1 MPLAG
6 KQHNHQAVLDA
17 PKSSGYSLIQPPRS
31 HKRYEPMVPA
41 SSRKHGICI
50 YIYIYPSLALSK
62 NVIKKMIHQ
71 PWDLLRFCIF
81 RSTPLA
87 INHGNGKSPFIH
99 GEAMRI
105 IYGQITCGCARPP
118 EKLGTGQGADGKTP
132 QFPRRYCILLFER
145 WWLGLVCD
153 SWMIPDSWSGCC
165 WKPSSWLG

>member
-1 MPLAG
+1 M
-6 KQHNHQAVLDA
+6 
-17 PKSSGYSLIQPPRS
+17 GY
-31 HKRYEPMVPA
+31 V
-41 SSRKHGICI
+41 
-50 YIYIYPSLALSK
+50 YIYPSLALSK

-153 SWMIPDSWSGCC
+153 SWMIPDS
-165 WKPSSWLG
+165 

>member
-17 PKSSGYSLIQPPRS
+17 PKSSGYSLIQLPRS

-41 SSRKHGICI
+41 SSRKHGIC
-50 YIYIYPSLALSK
+50 IYIYPSLALSK

-87 INHGNGKSPFIH
+87 INHGNGKIT
-99 GEAMRI
+99 
-105 IYGQITCGCARPP
+105 IYSWGSNANHLWSDYLWVRETPR
-118 EKLGTGQGADGKTP
+118 KT
-132 QFPRRYCILLFER
+132 
-145 WWLGLVCD
+145 WN
-153 SWMIPDSWSGCC
+153 WSGCW
-165 WKPSSWLG
+165 WKDPPISQEVLYSSIRTLVVGLSLR